1 MCLSNNLGQSQL
13 FSYFCHPVR
22 FDQASGFT
30 CIQKSSIFVQICHFS
45 SQNANCCDTT
55 FDNVT
60 AIPSLAT
67 AAPSLTTGLVTVK
80 PSLALATT
88 KSGYRYDYTEFSYV
102 HAKFSYRHA
111 KFSYGHTK
119 FSYAYRLRPSLA
131 DWNAANNTCVKISQV
146 FTFMHWRSSL
156 TGSNKF
162 NFI

>member
-88 KSGYRYDYTEFSYV
+88 KSGYDYTEFSYV

>member
-1 MCLSNNLGQSQL
+1 MCLFNNLGQSQL

-80 PSLALATT
+80 PSLAMATT
-88 KSGYRYDYTEFSYV
+88 KSGY
-102 HAKFSYRHA
+102 AA
-111 KFSYGHTK
+111 I
-119 FSYAYRLRPSLA
+119 PSLA
-131 DWNAANNTCVKISQV
+131 TAMPSLATVIPHLATVIPSLATPIDSDQV
-146 FTFMHWRSSL
+146 WQIGTRL
-156 TGSNKF
+156 ITLA
-162 NFI
+162 